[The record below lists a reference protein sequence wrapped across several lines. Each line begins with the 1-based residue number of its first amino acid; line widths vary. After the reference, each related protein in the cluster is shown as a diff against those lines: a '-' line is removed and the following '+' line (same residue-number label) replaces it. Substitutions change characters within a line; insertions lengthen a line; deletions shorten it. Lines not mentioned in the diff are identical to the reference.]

1 MAPDSTFPK
10 QVACLVS
17 EFFACVSFSLTSLGV
32 SIRTVHQLPHSPHTH
47 HPMAIPFSLGVDL
60 VFLIST
66 PGQPLPNNWRWL
78 KRGESYSPQLLSL
91 EGMDFVLFTS
101 FLIHKQLY

>member
-1 MAPDSTFPK
+1 MITIK
-10 QVACLVS
+10 QLGFSHSKRVIYKA
-17 EFFACVSFSLTSLGV
+17 SFLIEEAL
-32 SIRTVHQLPHSPHTH
+32 TVHK
-47 HPMAIPFSLGVDL
+47 VKNK
-60 VFLIST
+60 
-66 PGQPLPNNWRWL
+66 QPLPNNWRWL